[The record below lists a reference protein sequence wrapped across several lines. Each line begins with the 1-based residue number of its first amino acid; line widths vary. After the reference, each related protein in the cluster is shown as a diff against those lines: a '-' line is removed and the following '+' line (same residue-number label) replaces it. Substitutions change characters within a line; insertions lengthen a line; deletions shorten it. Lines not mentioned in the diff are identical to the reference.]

1 MKVVKIDNEKCI
13 KCSKCY
19 DMCPEDVLVINE
31 DGYPEL
37 KYDGECWFCGICWMN
52 CPKRCIELRLPASLW

>member
-19 DMCPEDVLVINE
+19 DNCPEDVLAINE
-31 DGYPEL
+31 EGYPYL
-37 KYDGECWFCGICWMN
+37 KYEGECWFCGICWMN
-52 CPKRCIELRLPASLW
+52 CPKRCIEIRLPASLW